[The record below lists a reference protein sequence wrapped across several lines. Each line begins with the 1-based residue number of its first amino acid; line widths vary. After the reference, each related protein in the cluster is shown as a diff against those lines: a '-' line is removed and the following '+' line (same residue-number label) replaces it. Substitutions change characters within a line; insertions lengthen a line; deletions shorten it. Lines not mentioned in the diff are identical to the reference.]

1 MQHEETLAADDVAA
15 SRAQYTD
22 RHMDTQTDKE
32 TDRQTDRQTESE
44 RYVPD

>member
-1 MQHEETLAADDVAA
+1 MQHEETFAADDVAA

-22 RHMDTQTDKE
+22 RHMDRQR
-32 TDRQTDRQTESE
+32 DRQTDRQTESE